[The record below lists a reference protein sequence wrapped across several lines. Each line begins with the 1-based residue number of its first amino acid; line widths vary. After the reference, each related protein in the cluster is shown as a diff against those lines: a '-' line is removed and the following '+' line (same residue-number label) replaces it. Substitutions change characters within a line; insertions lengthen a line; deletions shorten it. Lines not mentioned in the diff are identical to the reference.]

1 MNKTKIIDMKFLGRL
16 KHTIILNTCDYLKE
30 NPTIKSLILGISG
43 GIDSAIV
50 SVLAKE
56 AVLMMKRDYYGN
68 RDIKLIGRSYPM
80 TSNTDEELKRSTALG
95 ELICNDFDVMTLQ
108 GSYTELLHSMTQNK
122 LFDYNRIDSMSELVR
137 KGNIK
142 ARIRMIYLYDLAQA
156 NNGLVL
162 STDNYSE
169 YLLGF
174 WTLHGDVGDFGMI
187 QNLWKTEVYMLA
199 NFCYRQC
206 QYSELKQLAK
216 ALKACIDAVP
226 TDGLGITK
234 SDFDQFGDVKS
245 YQEIDQILIK
255 MLNSGYGSFI
265 FDGEVPEVLKRYE
278 RTKFKRENPF
288 NISRETLTEG
298 T

>member
-1 MNKTKIIDMKFLGRL
+1 MIDYKKYIKNIRRELKTYITTNG
-16 KHTIILNTCDYLKE
+16 
-30 NPTIKSLILGISG
+30 IKSLVLGISG
-43 GIDSAIV
+43 GADSALAAL
-50 SVLAKE
+50 LAKPLCDE
-56 AVLMMKRDYYGN
+56 L
-68 RDIKLIGRSYPM
+68 DIPLIGYSISILTNKTEEEIRAKNIGNNFCTVFETKDFSEM
-80 TSNTDEELKRSTALG
+80 FHQVAFKIDETNHINVSSKVDKIR
-95 ELICNDFDVMTLQ
+95 
-108 GSYTELLHSMTQNK
+108 H
-122 LFDYNRIDSMSELVR
+122 
-137 KGNIK
+137 GNIK
-142 ARIRMIYLYDLAQA
+142 ARLRMIYLYDKASK

-162 STDNYSE
+162 STDNYTE